1 MAIVKHR
8 GLPLGAA
15 VVAGAFILLGSGA
28 AVAMADTVI
37 TACAKKQNGQL
48 RLVSSGDEC
57 RPSETVVQWIAAA
70 PAGPGAKTIS
80 GLVRPNGAT
89 QVGSGFTSTRNGAGD
104 YTIHF
109 PPGTWASVP
118 VMVVSPFG
126 QPGGVSF
133 PVCEIPSVLG
143 FFNGSADFNVIC
155 SSTVGSWTPLDVY
168 FWFITTAS

>member
-1 MAIVKHR
+1 MTIVKHR
-8 GLPLGAA
+8 GLLLAAA
-15 VVAGAFILLGSGA
+15 VLAGAFILLGSGA
-28 AVAMADTVI
+28 TVAMADTVI

-70 PAGPGAKTIS
+70 PAGPGVKTIS
-80 GLVRPNGAT
+80 GLVASNGAT
-89 QVGSGFTSTRNGAGD
+89 QVGSGFTSTRNGAGN

-109 PPGTWASVP
+109 PPGTWASFP

-126 QPGGVSF
+126 LPGAF
-133 PVCEIPSVLG
+133 PVCEIFSALG
-143 FFNGSADFNVIC
+143 FVDGSADYNVIC
-155 SSTVGSWTPLDVY
+155 SSTAGPWTPLDVS